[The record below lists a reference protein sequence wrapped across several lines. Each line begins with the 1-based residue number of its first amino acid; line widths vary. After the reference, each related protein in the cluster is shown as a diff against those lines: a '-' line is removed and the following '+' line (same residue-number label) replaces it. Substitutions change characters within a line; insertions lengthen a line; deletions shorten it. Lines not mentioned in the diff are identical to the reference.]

1 MSPPLIP
8 DADEARR
15 QLADE
20 LANPIYAD
28 VQNWIADQFGKL
40 LDWLVGDPSPA
51 GSLSSG
57 QLTALVITL
66 VGLAAM
72 VVWFSTGGAPR
83 RAPQCGAPCSPT
95 RSARPTSS
103 APTLRGSRRPTSGP
117 PQRSSSSGP

>member
-8 DADEARR
+8 HADEARR

-28 VQNWIADQFGKL
+28 VQNWISDQFHKL

-57 QLTALVITL
+57 
-66 VGLAAM
+66 
-72 VVWFSTGGAPR
+72 
-83 RAPQCGAPCSPT
+83 
-95 RSARPTSS
+95 
-103 APTLRGSRRPTSGP
+103 
-117 PQRSSSSGP
+117 